1 MFLRATA
8 AFLLLVAFA
17 FPTSAQTPSGEISGV
32 VSDSNGSVV
41 AGVRVTLTN
50 SATNAV
56 RELQTNDSGL
66 YAIPALPP
74 GIYTLKVEKAGFRA
88 IERRNIEVL
97 VGSAN
102 RIDVTLEVGEMTNI
116 VEITGGAPVL
126 QSENASIGTVIENRS
141 IVELPLNG
149 RNYLQ
154 LTSLIPGATTNGPS
168 SSQGKQRMG
177 GQRNSFA
184 LNVSGQRIH
193 FNHYSLDGIENTD
206 LNFNSYMLLPS
217 VDAIAGVQGRVG
229 AVRRRIRPGHRPGQ
243 RLDQVGDEPV
253 SWDAVRVPAQLG
265 ARRQE
270 LLRPPRPSRSR
281 PSSATSTGRPWEG
294 R

>member
-32 VSDSNGSVV
+32 VSDLNGSVV

-74 GIYTLKVEKAGFRA
+74 GIYMLKVEKTGFRA
-88 IERRNIEVL
+88 VERRNIEVL

-102 RIDVTLEVGEMTNI
+102 RIDVTLEVGEMTNT

-141 IVELPLNG
+141 IV
-149 RNYLQ
+149 
-154 LTSLIPGATTNGPS
+154 
-168 SSQGKQRMG
+168 
-177 GQRNSFA
+177 
-184 LNVSGQRIH
+184 
-193 FNHYSLDGIENTD
+193 
-206 LNFNSYMLLPS
+206 
-217 VDAIAGVQGRVG
+217 
-229 AVRRRIRPGHRPGQ
+229 
-243 RLDQVGDEPV
+243 
-253 SWDAVRVPAQLG
+253 
-265 ARRQE
+265 
-270 LLRPPRPSRSR
+270 
-281 PSSATSTGRPWEG
+281 
-294 R
+294 